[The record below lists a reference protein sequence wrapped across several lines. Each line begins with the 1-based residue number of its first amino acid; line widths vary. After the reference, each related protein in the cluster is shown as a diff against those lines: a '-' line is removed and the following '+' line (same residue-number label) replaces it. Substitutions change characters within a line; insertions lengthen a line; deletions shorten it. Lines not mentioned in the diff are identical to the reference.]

1 MNNESPLI
9 PQGSLLEQKNR
20 GRARVKIAVFV
31 VLAIH
36 GIGVMALLM
45 QGCRKP
51 DDTTTAAKTE
61 TNPPPVFQPQTNP
74 VPAPDT
80 NPVVVA
86 PPTNP
91 APPVTPIVE
100 PAPVPVP
107 PPTQAA
113 SDYKVAKRDTLGKIA
128 KKQHVSLKALEDAN
142 PGVDSRKLKV
152 DQVIHIPAA
161 AASAGS
167 SSSSMASP
175 AAPTSN
181 GGSEQTYKVKSG
193 DTLIKIAG
201 EFGTKVKALREAN
214 SLKTDKIRV
223 GQMLKV
229 PSKAPISAPASVIPP
244 SEPAVNTS
252 NAPMPGR

>member
-51 DDTTTAAKTE
+51 DDTAMASKTD
-61 TNPPPVFQPQTNP
+61 TNATPVFQPQTNP
-74 VPAPDT
+74 VPAPD
-80 NPVVVA
+80 
-86 PPTNP
+86 TNP

-100 PAPVPVP
+100 PAPVPVTP
-107 PPTQAA
+107 PAPAA
-113 SDYKVAKRDTLGKIA
+113 TDYKVAKGDTLGKIA
-128 KKQHVSLKALEDAN
+128 KKHHVTLNALQDAN
-142 PGVDSRKLKV
+142 PGVDSTKLKV
-152 DQVIHIPAA
+152 DQVIHIPAS

-167 SSSSMASP
+167 SSSSAPSP
-175 AAPTSN
+175 TAAPSK

-193 DTLIKIAG
+193 DTLTKIAG
-201 EFGTKVKALREAN
+201 EFGLKVKALREAN

-223 GQMLKV
+223 GQVLKV
-229 PSKAPISAPASVIPP
+229 PAKTTASLPP
-244 SEPAVNTS
+244 PVVPVPEPAASTS